1 MDKCL
6 KDVRKG
12 LSHTLLEKSQG
23 SSALPTVI
31 AAAYDGSEA
40 LVLYLRPFSS
50 GFLDNFESCSVRRS
64 VKYMGTL
71 C

>member
-12 LSHTLLEKSQG
+12 LSHMLLEKSQG
-23 SSALPTVI
+23 SPTIPTVI

-40 LVLYLRPFSS
+40 LVLYL
-50 GFLDNFESCSVRRS
+50 
-64 VKYMGTL
+64 
-71 C
+71 

>member
-12 LSHTLLEKSQG
+12 LSHTLLF
-23 SSALPTVI
+23 ALPTVI

-40 LVLYLRPFSS
+40 LVLYLRPFLSC
-50 GFLDNFESCSVRRS
+50 FLDNIEACSVRRS